1 MKIQYNGNGKIKV
14 MGIQVFVVQLP
25 QLSLFLKML
34 IIKYGEI

>member
-14 MGIQVFVVQLP
+14 MGIQVFVVKFSQLF
-25 QLSLFLKML
+25 LCLKML